1 MDAISQLTNRHAY
14 PILHGDGLVRG
25 SIDQQEDSVVSSET
39 AIAFKRRKAGDSVD
53 FHARHGRALQAR
65 AAREGME
72 VLLTLFRSWRRRRF
86 APRRGWHVEWPAG
99 PQTSHCSR
107 P

>member
-1 MDAISQLTNRHAY
+1 M
-14 PILHGDGLVRG
+14 RG
-25 SIDQQEDSVVSSET
+25 SIDQQEDSIVSSET
-39 AIAFKRRKAGDSVD
+39 AIAFNRREAGDSLD

-72 VLLTLFRSWRRRRF
+72 ALLTLFRSWRRRRG

>member
-1 MDAISQLTNRHAY
+1 
-14 PILHGDGLVRG
+14 
-25 SIDQQEDSVVSSET
+25 VSRQA
-39 AIAFKRRKAGDSVD
+39 AIAVNRREAGDSID

-72 VLLTLFRSWRRRRF
+72 VLLGPFRSWRRRRI
-86 APRRGWHVEWPAG
+86 ASRQGWQVEWPVG
-99 PQTSHCSR
+99 PQTSHCGR